1 MIRHTTPEIPADAY
15 PATLVK
21 AMSAERTLAV
31 QAELA
36 GRPDVSV
43 ALLTWTLCLTLFD
56 RTHGKRNEPLKA
68 SVSSNQYHL
77 ASLAPSGEEGK
88 ALTAL
93 KAQKEA
99 LQATL
104 PENWHLDF
112 TWLLSWSA
120 EQVNTLLG
128 FCAAHGINGI
138 QERMYNHTQKSELD
152 GLEAALDFDL
162 RKWWQPDAESYFGK
176 LTISQIGKAY
186 EEAGL
191 SARAG
196 EVVKLKRRDAAKAA
210 EQDLNAQGW
219 LPDWM
224 VRPAPAAEAEEA
236 TETDAD
242 TTDHAA

>member
-1 MIRHTTPEIPADAY
+1 M
-15 PATLVK
+15 
-21 AMSAERTLAV
+21 
-31 QAELA
+31 
-36 GRPDVSV
+36 
-43 ALLTWTLCLTLFD
+43 
-56 RTHGKRNEPLKA
+56 
-68 SVSSNQYHL
+68 
-77 ASLAPSGEEGK
+77 
-88 ALTAL
+88 
-93 KAQKEA
+93 
-99 LQATL
+99 
-104 PENWHLDF
+104 
-112 TWLLSWSA
+112 
-120 EQVNTLLG
+120 NTLLG

-138 QERMYNHTQKSELD
+138 QERLYNHTQKSELD

-162 RKWWQPDAESYFGK
+162 SKWWQPDAESYFGK

-224 VRPAPAAEAEEA
+224 VRTAPAAEAGEA
-236 TETDAD
+236 TESDAD

>member
-1 MIRHTTPEIPADAY
+1 
-15 PATLVK
+15 
-21 AMSAERTLAV
+21 MSDNGANPL
-31 QAELA
+31 
-36 GRPDVSV
+36 SV
-43 ALLTWTLCLTLFD
+43 CIL
-56 RTHGKRNEPLKA
+56 
-68 SVSSNQYHL
+68 
-77 ASLAPSGEEGK
+77 PSGEEGK

-210 EQDLNAQGW
+210 E
-219 LPDWM
+219 
-224 VRPAPAAEAEEA
+224 
-236 TETDAD
+236 
-242 TTDHAA
+242 

>member
-1 MIRHTTPEIPADAY
+1 M
-15 PATLVK
+15 
-21 AMSAERTLAV
+21 
-31 QAELA
+31 
-36 GRPDVSV
+36 
-43 ALLTWTLCLTLFD
+43 ALLTWTLCLALFD

-68 SVSSNQYHL
+68 YVSSNQYHL

-93 KAQKEA
+93 QEQKKA

-104 PENWHLDF
+104 PEDWHLDF
-112 TWLLSWSA
+112 TWLMSWSA

-138 QERMYNHTQKSELD
+138 QERLYNRTDTSELD
-152 GLEAALDFDL
+152 GLEAALDFNL

-176 LTISQIGKAY
+176 LTITQIGRAY

-191 SARAG
+191 NARAG

-224 VRPAPAAEAEEA
+224 VRPAPASQAEET